1 MAVTT
6 TLQVRSKGNLTLP
19 AEIRRKYQI
28 SDGAV
33 MTLVDLGDGYL
44 MLMPQVSLTA
54 RLGDEIS
61 RVLSEKDISEEEL
74 LHILEEER
82 QRYYTEHY
90 GQG

>member
-1 MAVTT
+1 MGMTK

-28 SDGAV
+28 SDGTV

-44 MLMPQVSLTA
+44 MLMPTVSLSA

-61 RVLSEKDISEEEL
+61 HILNEKGVTEEEL

-82 QRYYTEHY
+82 QKYYTEHY
-90 GQG
+90 GQA